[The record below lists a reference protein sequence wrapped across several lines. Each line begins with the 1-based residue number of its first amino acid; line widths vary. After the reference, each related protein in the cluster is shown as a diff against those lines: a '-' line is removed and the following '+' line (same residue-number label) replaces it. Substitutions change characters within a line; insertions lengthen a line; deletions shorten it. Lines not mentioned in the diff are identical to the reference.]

1 MKNELFN
8 RHTIKLTNL
17 LMKSLQDFNFGY
29 NLSIETNQIIIQGYF
44 NEKLIAKL
52 VIKNFKLSSEDSCE
66 FLYATKY
73 VADIKIK
80 FVFTEKL

>member
-29 NLSIETNQIIIQGYF
+29 NLSIEKNQIITQGYF

-52 VIKNFKLSSEDSCE
+52 VIKNFELSSQHSCG

-73 VADIKIK
+73 VGGIKIK

>member
-8 RHTIKLTNL
+8 RHTVKLTSL

-29 NLSIETNQIIIQGYF
+29 NLSIEKNQIITQGYF

-52 VIKNFKLSSEDSCE
+52 VIKNFELSSENSCG